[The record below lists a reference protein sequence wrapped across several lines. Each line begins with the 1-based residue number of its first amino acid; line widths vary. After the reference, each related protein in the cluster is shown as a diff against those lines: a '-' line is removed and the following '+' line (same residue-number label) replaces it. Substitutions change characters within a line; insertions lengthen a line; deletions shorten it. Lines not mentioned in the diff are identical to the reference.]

1 LFGKFFS
8 DEYGE
13 VLFKLRE
20 EHLAILA
27 TLPVLKT

>member
-13 VLFKLRE
+13 VLFKLGE
-20 EHLAILA
+20 EHLAIL
-27 TLPVLKT
+27 TPLPVLKT